1 MLKYELKKAF
11 YNRTFLFSFLFCL
24 LIAICNAFIEISE
37 YHNMLAL
44 MNESGKIDYEL
55 HSLAVNWLGHSQH
68 FTMYLYYFSI
78 FLVCTFP
85 YSYSLLEEKKSTY
98 INQIITRDKRE
109 SYYIGK
115 YIATFLASG
124 AVVTIPLVVNLLV
137 CATMIPYYQV
147 SQYGELY
154 YGVPQPYLFSSIF
167 YSNTILYIVLYLCL
181 TFVFIGLWS
190 TTVLS
195 LGFYIKNKITL
206 MISPFLGLLA
216 LQFFYNSIGA
226 GILKGYTI
234 TPLFLIRLRSD
245 VSYGAYNSIEV
256 TLIWFIVMIAFNIIT
271 YFLKGGN
278 SDVI

>member
-1 MLKYELKKAF
+1 MLKYELRKAF
-11 YNRTFLFSFLFCL
+11 YNRLFVFTFVFCL
-24 LIAICNAFIEISE
+24 LIAIFNAFIEISD

-55 HSLAVNWLGHSQH
+55 NSLAVNWLGHSQH

-109 SYYIGK
+109 TYYIGK
-115 YIATFLASG
+115 YIATFLAGG
-124 AVVTIPLVVNLLV
+124 AVVTIPLVINLLI

-154 YGVPQPYLFSSIF
+154 YGVPQPYLFSNIF
-167 YSNTILYIVLYLCL
+167 YSNTLIYIVLYLCL
-181 TFVFIGLWS
+181 TFIFIGLWS

-206 MISPFLGLLA
+206 IISPFLGLLA

-226 GILKGYTI
+226 GLLNGYTI

-245 VSYGAYNSIEV
+245 VSYGAYNSMEV
-256 TLIWFIVMIAFNIIT
+256 ILIWFMVMIAFNTIT